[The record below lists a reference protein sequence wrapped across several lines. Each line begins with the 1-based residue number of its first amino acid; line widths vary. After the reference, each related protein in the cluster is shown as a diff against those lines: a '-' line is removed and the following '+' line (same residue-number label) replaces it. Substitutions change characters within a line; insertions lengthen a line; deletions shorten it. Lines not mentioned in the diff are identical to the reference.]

1 MKKVEIKLDK
11 IVNSLSLDTFTNNEA
26 LFNDYIKLKELLN
39 SSVSPELL
47 ADVIRQLKAN
57 LFYQEFKL
65 NADSLFL
72 KTLINKVTDFKIIEG
87 LLQLSDIHFSQQEEK
102 FLDQRIDTLSS
113 LFFLEQEL
121 LELKKDQDENDQ
133 KDPDLEEN
141 FFEIYLQDLE
151 KLKTILS
158 SASTS
163 LNNIEWFFE
172 SDLFEFMLGVSDSF
186 DEEPVPVDVEPV
198 DIYEA
203 LLENTE
209 IKTEKEFRDHKK
221 LLGRI
226 KNDKFE
232 YLEFYRALRNSPAI
246 SKSIAFRINLSEK
259 FSTLKMLSPIAR
271 KAFVNNLIKHDGD
284 LNLIKFKR

>member
-11 IVNSLSLDTFTNNEA
+11 IVNSLPLDTFSNNEA
-26 LFNDYIKLKELLN
+26 LFNNYIKLKELLN

-47 ADVIRQLKAN
+47 TDVIRQLKAN

-72 KTLINKVTDFKIIEG
+72 KTLINKVIDFKIIEG
-87 LLQLSDIHFSQQEEK
+87 LLHLSDIHFSQQEEK

-121 LELKKDQDENDQ
+121 LELQKDQDANNQEN
-133 KDPDLEEN
+133 LEKN
-141 FFEIYLQDLE
+141 FFGVYLQDMK

-158 SASTS
+158 SESTS
-163 LNNIEWFFE
+163 LNNINWFFK
-172 SDLFEFMLGVSDSF
+172 SDLFEFMLGVADSS
-186 DEEPVPVDVEPV
+186 DVEPV

-209 IKTEKEFRDHKK
+209 IETENEFRHHKK

-232 YLEFYRALRNSPAI
+232 YQEFYAVLRNSPAI
-246 SKSIAFRINLSEK
+246 SESIAFHIHLSEK
-259 FSTLKMLSPIAR
+259 FSTVKMLSPIAR
-271 KAFVNNLIKHDGD
+271 KAFVNNLIKHDD
-284 LNLIKFKR
+284 HFTLIKFKR

>member
-1 MKKVEIKLDK
+1 MQKVEIKLDK
-11 IVNSLSLDTFTNNEA
+11 IVNSLPLDTFANNQA

-39 SSVSPELL
+39 SPVSPELL

-72 KTLINKVTDFKIIEG
+72 KTLINKVTDFRIIEG
-87 LLQLSDIHFSQQEEK
+87 LLKISDIHFSQQEEK
-102 FLDQRIDTLSS
+102 FLNQRIDTLSS
-113 LFFLEQEL
+113 LFFLKEEL
-121 LELKKDQDENDQ
+121 LELQKDENENDQ
-133 KDPDLEEN
+133 KDPDLEGN
-141 FFEIYLQDLE
+141 FFEVYLQDLK

-163 LNNIEWFFE
+163 LSNIEWFFE
-172 SDLFEFMLGVSDSF
+172 SDLFEFMLGVADSSDG
-186 DEEPVPVDVEPV
+186 EPV

-232 YLEFYRALRNSPAI
+232 YQEFYRVLRNSPAI
-246 SKSIAFRINLSEK
+246 SKAIAFQINLSEK

>member
-1 MKKVEIKLDK
+1 MKKAEIKLDK
-11 IVNSLSLDTFTNNEA
+11 IVNSLSLDTFSNNEA

-47 ADVIRQLKAN
+47 AEIIRQLKAN

-87 LLQLSDIHFSQQEEK
+87 LLHLSDIHFSQQEEK

-121 LELKKDQDENDQ
+121 LELQKDQDENE
-133 KDPDLEEN
+133 KDPNLEEN
-141 FFEIYLQDLE
+141 FFEVYLQDLK

-163 LNNIEWFFE
+163 LNNIVWFFE
-172 SDLFEFMLGVSDSF
+172 SDLFEFMLGVADSS
-186 DEEPVPVDVEPV
+186 EVEPV

-232 YLEFYRALRNSPAI
+232 YQEFYKVLRNSPAI
-246 SKSIAFRINLSEK
+246 SKSIAPRINLSEK
-259 FSTLKMLSPIAR
+259 FSTLKMLSPIAK
-271 KAFVNNLIKHDGD
+271 KAFVNNLIKHEGD